1 MPSVASQA
9 QELQA
14 NSPSRG
20 WMRMDC
26 ERVHFFTSGIST
38 CTYLVVRISYPPSLA
53 PARSLPQLC
62 AVLRSLVNYSG
73 RFFSFFSSCLVVF
86 LFFVPSGGGVEDNH
100 LTFSFSCDSFCIRM
114 LYLLPLPWCGGN
126 TQRAKSRRRGP

>member
-1 MPSVASQA
+1 MPSLASQA

-26 ERVHFFTSGIST
+26 ERVHFLFFTSGIFNMYQ
-38 CTYLVVRISYPPSLA
+38 YLVIRISYPPSLA

-62 AVLRSLVNYSG
+62 AVLRSLVNF
-73 RFFSFFSSCLVVF
+73 RA
-86 LFFVPSGGGVEDNH
+86 LFFFLLFFFGRV
-100 LTFSFSCDSFCIRM
+100 FIFCPFR
-114 LYLLPLPWCGGN
+114 
-126 TQRAKSRRRGP
+126 QRRRRQPPDLFFLL